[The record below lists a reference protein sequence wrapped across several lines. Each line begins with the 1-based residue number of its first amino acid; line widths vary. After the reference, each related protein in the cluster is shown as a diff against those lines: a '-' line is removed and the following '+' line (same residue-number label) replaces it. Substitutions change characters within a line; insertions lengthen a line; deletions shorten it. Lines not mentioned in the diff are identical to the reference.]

1 MDEKVIIKAI
11 SYSNILKIY
20 IQQMKEYIKGL
31 FVLLIQLTPHLI
43 KLLIVAF
50 AITLPF
56 QVLDYADHKFPDW
69 GKALNFTGSFG
80 YRLSLL
86 IFIGTIFPILY
97 QAYRKLKG
105 YPIGSKYISFLFEH
119 RPKTKTIFEDIITS
133 TGILIGFYILGILF
147 YALWV
152 YFFPM
157 LTLENLITYFSK

>member
-1 MDEKVIIKAI
+1 
-11 SYSNILKIY
+11 
-20 IQQMKEYIKGL
+20 MKEYIKGL

-86 IFIGTIFPILY
+86 ICIGAIFPILY
-97 QAYRKLKG
+97 QAFRILKG
-105 YPIGSKYISFLFEH
+105 YPIGSKYISFLFKYK
-119 RPKTKTIFEDIITS
+119 PKTIFEDIIFS

-147 YALWV
+147 YALLV

>member
-20 IQQMKEYIKGL
+20 TQQMKEYIKGL
-31 FVLLIQLTPHLI
+31 FVLLIQLTPQLI

-80 YRLSLL
+80 YRLSL
-86 IFIGTIFPILY
+86 IICIGTIFPILY

-105 YPIGSKYISFLFEH
+105 YPIGSKYISFLF
-119 RPKTKTIFEDIITS
+119 KSNAKTIFEDIYTS
-133 TGILIGFYILGILF
+133 TGILIVFYILGILF